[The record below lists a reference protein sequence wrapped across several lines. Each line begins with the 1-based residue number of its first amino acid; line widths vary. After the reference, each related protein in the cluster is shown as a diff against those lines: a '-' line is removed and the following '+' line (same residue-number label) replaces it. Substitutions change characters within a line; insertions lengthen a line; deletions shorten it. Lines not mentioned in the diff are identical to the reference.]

1 MKNKFNPIVES
12 IFLLKI
18 MYIISFP
25 LAKLFARFQVNPNTI
40 TTISNISI
48 LVALYFLY
56 LGNVIAFIIFWIL
69 AEIFDICDGT
79 VARLTNKSS
88 ESGAFYDHFSDQV
101 KIFVFFVAVS
111 LYFDDKLIT
120 YLSFISAGIF
130 LLYIDIS
137 KRIEIL
143 KLKYSNQ
150 KEQHQNNNINK
161 VSFIKKIYYH
171 IFLIHGHTMILIPFM
186 LINKMTAI
194 LGLLIFIFVAFKN
207 FMGVLRQIIRILG
220 KVK

>member
-1 MKNKFNPIVES
+1 MKHKFNPIVES

-25 LAKLFARFQVNPNTI
+25 LAKLFARFSVNPNTI

-48 LVALYFLY
+48 FVALYFLY
-56 LGNVIAFIIFWIL
+56 LENIVAFIVFWIL

-101 KIFVFFVAVS
+101 KIFVFFVAIS
-111 LYFDDKLIT
+111 LYFDDELIT
-120 YLSFISAGIF
+120 YMSFISAGIF

-137 KRIEIL
+137 KRIEIY
-143 KLKYSNQ
+143 KLKYPNTEQSQQSEPQ
-150 KEQHQNNNINK
+150 KLSALRQ
-161 VSFIKKIYYH
+161 IYNH
-171 IFLIHGHTMILIPFM
+171 IFLVHGHTMVLISFM
-186 LINKMTAI
+186 LISYEFAMY
-194 LGLLIFIFVAFKN
+194 GLALFLIVAFKN
-207 FMGVLRQIIRILG
+207 FLGSLRAMIKLLRSNR
-220 KVK
+220 

>member
-12 IFLLKI
+12 VFLLKL

-25 LAKLFARFQVNPNTI
+25 LAKLFAKFNINPNTI
-40 TTISNISI
+40 TTISNVSIVIS
-48 LVALYFLY
+48 LYFLY
-56 LGNVIAFIIFWIL
+56 LGNIFLFIIFWIL

-101 KIFVFFVAVS
+101 KIFVFFIAIS

-120 YLSFISAGIF
+120 YLAFFSAGIF

-137 KRIEIL
+137 KRIEIF
-143 KLKYSNQ
+143 KLKYDV
-150 KEQHQNNNINK
+150 KDNNIQDEAQK
-161 VSFIKKIYYH
+161 VSLIRRIYNH
-171 IFLIHGHTMILIPFM
+171 IFLIHGHTMVLIPFI
-186 LINKMTAI
+186 LITHTTAI
-194 LGLLIFIFVAFKN
+194 VGLSLFILVVIKN
-207 FMGVLRQIIRILG
+207 FLGSLRQMIKLLED
-220 KVK
+220 